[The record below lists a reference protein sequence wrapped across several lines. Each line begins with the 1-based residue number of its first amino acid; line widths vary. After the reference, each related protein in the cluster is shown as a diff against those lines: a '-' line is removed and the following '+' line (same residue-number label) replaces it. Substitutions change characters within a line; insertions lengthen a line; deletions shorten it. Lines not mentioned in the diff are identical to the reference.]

1 VAGDP
6 GRHDD
11 GRGTHVHGVHPGTTL
26 GRYTLSRRVDERPTS
41 ERWLARDTDLDRD
54 VVLHVLPA
62 DHEHAEAAL
71 DAARRASGIGHP
83 GLVRVL
89 DVDTDGAHAWITE
102 AYRPDDRPLCA
113 LIGSGLPAEE
123 IRRISGEVAVVLE
136 AARGRG
142 LHHLA
147 LAPESVLVGEDGSV
161 RVRGLAVDAALLGID
176 DEDHDAD
183 AEDATAVVALAYAG
197 LTGSWPLAN
206 QTSLPDAPRDAT
218 GVLPP
223 SHLAVGVPSDLDTIC
238 RETLADDAGPSS
250 PGDYAASIAPWS
262 RGPVVDDEP
271 PAEEASTPEPEPSSG
286 TSAPDH
292 RPGAEDTAVLPP
304 AGAAAGG
311 AAGGAAIAGAA
322 SGTGRPG
329 GTDEAA
335 GLAESSSPG
344 TPPRRDTQDRTDTPR
359 ATDDSAEGPDS
370 TGRPA
375 AAAAAA
381 AAAVAG
387 TLSEGGKVLG
397 ERVGKV
403 AQRTRERAETVAA
416 DRRAQRDAI
425 RSSEARDR
433 VSLGSAGGRDDLEAP
448 APLLPVEAGVSPS
461 PEQSRT
467 VLLIMAGMVTLALI
481 LGCFGVSRIGSN
493 TDLGGIF
500 GSDAQQA
507 APATT
512 PTPAASPP
520 ADTAGG
526 EPIQVLG
533 AIGFDPDGDQ
543 TEHNSEAQRVY
554 DNDVSTSWTSEG
566 YNSPD
571 FGNKRGV
578 GIVLDLGQ
586 AQTITSATLQ
596 LPTATTVEVFVG
608 AEPGITGSL
617 LGKSEG
623 KNGSVTVTGQQPTEG
638 QYVTIWF
645 TTTAQG
651 SDGRHRA
658 SLAEVV
664 LR

>member
-1 VAGDP
+1 M
-6 GRHDD
+6 
-11 GRGTHVHGVHPGTTL
+11 HGVHPGTTL
-26 GRYTLSRRVDERPTS
+26 GRYTLSRRVEARPTS
-41 ERWLARDTDLDRD
+41 ERWLARDADLARD
-54 VVLHVLPA
+54 VVLHILPA

-89 DVDTDGAHAWITE
+89 DVDADGRHSWIAEAH
-102 AYRPDDRPLCA
+102 RPDDRPLSE

-123 IRRISGEVAVVLE
+123 IRRITGEVAVVLE

-147 LAPESVLVGEDGSV
+147 LVPESVLVGDDGSV

-176 DEDHDAD
+176 DEEHDAD
-183 AEDATAVVALAYAG
+183 ADDATAVVALAYAG
-197 LTGSWPLAN
+197 LTGSWPLQS
-206 QTSLPDAPRDAT
+206 QTALPDAPRDAT

-223 SHLAVGVPSDLDTIC
+223 SHLAVGVPGDLDTIC
-238 RETLADDAGPSS
+238 RETLADEAGPSS

-262 RGPVVDDEP
+262 RGPVVEDEP
-271 PAEEASTPEPEPSSG
+271 PAEALETTDRSVDHPAPEQPM
-286 TSAPDH
+286 
-292 RPGAEDTAVLPP
+292 AEDTAVLPVVSR
-304 AGAAAGG
+304 AGDDQPESPSTAAPGSDESTTPRSDGDTSEAGQ
-311 AAGGAAIAGAA
+311 
-322 SGTGRPG
+322 
-329 GTDEAA
+329 GTDR
-335 GLAESSSPG
+335 S
-344 TPPRRDTQDRTDTPR
+344 
-359 ATDDSAEGPDS
+359 
-370 TGRPA
+370 GRPA
-375 AAAAAA
+375 AAAVA
-381 AAAVAG
+381 AAAVSG
-387 TLSEGGKVLG
+387 TLAAASESGRVLG
-397 ERVGKV
+397 ERVSKV
-403 AQRTRERAETVAA
+403 AQRTRERAESVAA

-425 RSSEARDR
+425 RTSEARDR

-467 VLLIMAGMVTLALI
+467 VLLIMAGLVTLALI
-481 LGCFGVSRIGSN
+481 LGCFGASRIGSN

-500 GSDAQQA
+500 GSDTQQTA
-507 APATT
+507 PGASPSTPATSAPA
-512 PTPAASPP
+512 
-520 ADTAGG
+520 DDGG
-526 EPIQVLG
+526 GDPLQVLG
-533 AIGFDPDGDQ
+533 AIGYDPDGDQ

-578 GIVLDLGQ
+578 GLVLDLGQ
-586 AQTITSATLQ
+586 AQTITSATLE

-608 AEPGITGSL
+608 AEPGITGSQ

-623 KNGSVTVTGQQPTEG
+623 ADGSVTITGQQPTEG
-638 QYVTIWF
+638 QYVTVWF

-651 SDGRHRA
+651 NDGRHRA
-658 SLAEVV
+658 ALAEVV